1 MKKKISKQIILKLA
15 VTLVGAAMLALSCIF
30 LMGLPKY
37 ILLLSIILFS
47 SLTVI
52 ITSLDY
58 HAHESLFKVLL
69 VAFITGALALV
80 CFIIFD
86 KTNLLEKLKDADA
99 IIAFIRGTR
108 HWGILVFILLVIFQV
123 IFLPLPTAVTA
134 FIGSKLY
141 GPTWAFIYIT
151 IGTILG
157 SLIAFVLGKVFGK
170 KLVIWMI
177 GKEKTEKYAELLNRK
192 GRFLFIIMMLLPFFP
207 DDMLCLVAGITAM
220 SYGYFLLVVT
230 LTRPVMIAF
239 MCYFV
244 EGSIIPFS
252 GWGIPVWIAIFAL
265 FVILFLIFGRIKKI
279 IEEKKTDKSGEKN
292 EKKRAEKVKS
302 RKGKNKTEISK
313 SEK

>member
-1 MKKKISKQIILKLA
+1 MSKRLSKQILLKLVVA
-15 VTLVGAAMLALSCIF
+15 VVGAAMLVLSCIF
-30 LMGLPKY
+30 LVGLPKY
-37 ILLLSIILFS
+37 VFLLAIILFS

-52 ITSLDY
+52 ITNLDY
-58 HAHESLFKVLL
+58 HAHEVLFKLL
-69 VAFITGALALV
+69 FVAFITAALTLMGY
-80 CFIIFD
+80 ITLD

-108 HWGILVFILLVIFQV
+108 HWGILVFVLLVIFQV
-123 IFLPLPTAVTA
+123 IFLPLPAAVTA

-151 IGTILG
+151 AGTIAG
-157 SLIAFVLGKVFGK
+157 SLIAFMLGKVFGK

-192 GRFLFIIMMLLPFFP
+192 GRFLFIVMMLLPFFP

-220 SYGYFLLVVT
+220 SYGYFMLVVT
-230 LTRPVMIAF
+230 LTRPIMIAF
-239 MCYFV
+239 TCYFV

-252 GWGIPVWIAIFAL
+252 GWGIPVWIAIFAFFIIMF
-265 FVILFLIFGRIKKI
+265 FVFGKVKKV
-279 IEEKKTDKSGEKN
+279 IENKKSDKRENKSEKKTK
-292 EKKRAEKVKS
+292 
-302 RKGKNKTEISK
+302 ISK